1 MEEVCETPNSVINDL
16 HVKPETK
23 DLMKEMFQKLSSE
36 SQNGGNPKHNGGKTK
51 NNRMRKF
58 KKLIFSNKQR
68 RKKTSKK
75 YKRGGSGCAAKY
87 MVIISAIV
95 LSLIGVYYCIA
106 NTDSDYYKLITFVTT
121 QFRQSIINLFNI
133 ADNYS
138 NVQSGKMN
146 TLQAILESFG
156 KLNLFNTGLEKMTA
170 YYNRLKTDKNI
181 KNIEDV
187 IPKPLSNFLDIFC
200 KLEEKDGQLTLE
212 KAKKEVETQLTV
224 NDTVKEIQQS
234 LPQSIS
240 GINEFSNVSLR
251 KEGNTIFV
259 ENVNPNQSVKID
271 VKIVDK
277 RLNDPDE
284 DNDND
289 YYDASETNPLYNS
302 SNKFP

>member
-1 MEEVCETPNSVINDL
+1 MEGVCETPNSVINDL
-16 HVKPETK
+16 HVNPKTK

-36 SQNGGNPKHNGGKTK
+36 SQNGGKMKHTGGKTK

-58 KKLIFSNKQR
+58 KKLSFSNMQR
-68 RKKTSKK
+68 RKKNKSKK
-75 YKRGGSGCAAKY
+75 YKKGGSGCAAKY
-87 MVIISAIV
+87 MFIISAIV

-106 NTDSDYYKLITFVTT
+106 NTDSDYYKLITFATT

-156 KLNLFNTGLEKMTA
+156 KINLFNTGLEKMTA
-170 YYNRLKTDKNI
+170 YYNRLKTV
-181 KNIEDV
+181 KNIEDG

-224 NDTVKEIQQS
+224 NDTVKEIRQS
-234 LPQSIS
+234 FPQSIS
-240 GINEFSNVSLR
+240 EINEFSNVSLR

-271 VKIVDK
+271 VKIIDK
-277 RLNDPDE
+277 RVIDANE
-284 DNDND
+284 DNDDD
-289 YYDASETNPLYNS
+289 YYEANDDTAPLYNS